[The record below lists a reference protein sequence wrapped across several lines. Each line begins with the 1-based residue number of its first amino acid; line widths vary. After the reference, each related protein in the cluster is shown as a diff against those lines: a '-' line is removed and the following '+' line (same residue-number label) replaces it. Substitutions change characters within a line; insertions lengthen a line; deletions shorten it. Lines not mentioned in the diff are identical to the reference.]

1 MCCSALV
8 AVCFAAFIGQPSP
21 SIANHERESS
31 LTPRFA
37 AAPKLQLAVHLTAS
51 RPTAAQ
57 PVAAAASR
65 APNRLSRVTA
75 EEAQLR
81 HIEADLVRV
90 SGLSSSGKSAV
101 IASASSPA
109 ASSAAASA
117 SSSEH
122 LLSQS
127 QLDAEV
133 KKFSKNKEVLAKGL
147 SDALQ
152 TMDKLRQEEA
162 DLHKELGQVLGKI
175 TTMKIITS
183 MNIAVPDGMGGDQMQ
198 VTITRPVGGKATAKV
213 VKGEGSAAAESSAS
227 THEAFLL
234 KQQPP
239 FASHETALGN
249 DGLGGSQAPLA
260 QEAVLQPLA
269 GSKVAHG
276 MVAKVNGED
285 GLGGRIH
292 PAASAVSN
300 AAPKKGAFRL
310 RDNRMD
316 GIGGSGK
323 HLFRRRSNKHSTKA
337 VGMKKVR
344 RNDGVGGD
352 VRYREARNLKK
363 VPRNRI
369 HAWARDCGDG
379 VGGKALWCDR
389 VFSAAAGAK
398 GSSSSASA
406 VRATIK
412 AALTAHDTAAKERA
426 GFVSHHRRAGAG
438 GGSGSGSG
446 SGSGIA
452 GDDGLGDDDDEDED
466 GSFGGGFSD
475 FEGGSGGDG
484 NFAGGYNSDGSDG
497 SFSDDTSM
505 DNSEGDSGQPE
516 AQGAAADN
524 GGGPAPAA
532 SGTSAKAA
540 TTQGGS
546 NTRRRASRLHSAKH
560 NQKGGSQEEQGSSGD
575 SGSVAD
581 FQDQQGSS
589 SDSGSVADFQDQP
602 QAQDT
607 TSQDQPSTGSD
618 QSDSSASA

>member
-1 MCCSALV
+1 M
-8 AVCFAAFIGQPSP
+8 
-21 SIANHERESS
+21 
-31 LTPRFA
+31 
-37 AAPKLQLAVHLTAS
+37 QLAVHLD
-51 RPTAAQ
+51 AAR

-65 APNRLSRVTA
+65 APGRLSRVAA

-90 SGLSSSGKSAV
+90 SGLKSRGKSAV
-101 IASASSPA
+101 MASASSLVA
-109 ASSAAASA
+109 ASSLAAASSA
-117 SSSEH
+117 SSSERV
-122 LLSQS
+122 LSQS

-133 KKFSKNKEVLAKGL
+133 KKFSKNKEVVAKGL
-147 SDALQ
+147 SEALQ
-152 TMDKLRQEEA
+152 TMAKLRQEEA
-162 DLHKELGQVLGKI
+162 ELHKELGQVLGKI

-198 VTITRPVGGKATAKV
+198 VTITRPVGGKATAKI

-227 THEAFLL
+227 AHDAFLL

-269 GSKVAHG
+269 GSKISNG
-276 MVAKVNGED
+276 MVAKVNGDD

-300 AAPKKGAFRL
+300 AEPKKGAFRL
-310 RDNRMD
+310 SDNRMD

-323 HLFRRRSNKHSTKA
+323 HLFRSRSNRHSTKA
-337 VGMKKVR
+337 VAMRKVR
-344 RNDGVGGD
+344 HNDGVGGD

-379 VGGKALWCDR
+379 VGGKAVWCDR

-412 AALTAHDTAAKERA
+412 AALTAHDAAAKERA
-426 GFVSHHRRAGAG
+426 GFVSRHRRAGAG
-438 GGSGSGSG
+438 AGSGSGSG
-446 SGSGIA
+446 SAIS
-452 GDDGLGDDDDEDED
+452 GDDGLGDDDDEDEN
-466 GSFGGGFSD
+466 GNFGGGFSN

-484 NFAGGYNSDGSDG
+484 NFAGGYDSDGSDG

-505 DNSEGDSGQPE
+505 DNSEGDSEQPA
-516 AQGAAADN
+516 AQGAAADA

-532 SGTSAKAA
+532 SGSSAKAA

-546 NTRRRASRLHSAKH
+546 KTRRRASRSRSAKH
-560 NQKGGSQEEQGSSGD
+560 NTKGGSQEEQGSSGD

-618 QSDSSASA
+618 QSDSSASSST